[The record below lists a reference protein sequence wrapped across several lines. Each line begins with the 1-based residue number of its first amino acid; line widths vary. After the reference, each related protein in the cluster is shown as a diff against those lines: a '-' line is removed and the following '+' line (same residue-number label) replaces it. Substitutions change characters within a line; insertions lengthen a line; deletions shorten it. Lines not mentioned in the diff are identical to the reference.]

1 MNIKSTII
9 AIASLFVV
17 TIITMPAAQATYG
30 GGHRGGGHG
39 GGHGGRSGCRYG
51 RCGGGGRGS
60 RGPAGPQGPAGPSG
74 SDGAMGP
81 AGPAGADGAVGPAGP
96 AGADGAVGPAGS
108 AGADGAA
115 GPAGPAGADG
125 AEGPAGPAGGAGG
138 LTTTTNFGECSYT
151 DLTIYE
157 HGSVNS
163 GVCSLSCGEDEVL
176 VGGGCR
182 VGGTGNGVLTT
193 NQPSGNAWE
202 CDFVNLGSDTKAP
215 NFDVKV
221 TTICVSQ

>member
-1 MNIKSTII
+1 MKNIKNNII
-9 AIASLFVV
+9 AIASLFILTVI
-17 TIITMPAAQATYG
+17 TIPAAQATYG
-30 GGHRGGGHG
+30 GGHRGGGGYGGDHG
-39 GGHGGRSGCRYG
+39 GGCRYG
-51 RCGGGGRGS
+51 RNCGGR
-60 RGPAGPQGPAGPSG
+60 RGPAGPQGPAGKDG
-74 SDGAMGP
+74 SDGATGP
-81 AGPAGADGAVGPAGP
+81 AGPAGADGATGP
-96 AGADGAVGPAGS
+96 

-125 AEGPAGPAGGAGG
+125 VTGPAGS
-138 LTTTTNFGECSYT
+138 LSTITNFGECSYT

-163 GVCSLSCGEDEVL
+163 GVCSLSCGEDQVL

-215 NFDVKV
+215 NFVVKV
-221 TTICVSQ
+221 TTICASQ

>member
-1 MNIKSTII
+1 MKNIKNNII
-9 AIASLFVV
+9 AIASLFILTVI
-17 TIITMPAAQATYG
+17 TIPAAQATYG
-30 GGHRGGGHG
+30 GGHRGGGGYG
-39 GGHGGRSGCRYG
+39 GGHGGGCRYG
-51 RCGGGGRGS
+51 RNCGGGGR
-60 RGPAGPQGPAGPSG
+60 RGPAGPQGPAGNDG
-74 SDGAMGP
+74 SDGATGP
-81 AGPAGADGAVGPAGP
+81 AGSAGADGAVGPAGP
-96 AGADGAVGPAGS
+96 AGADGAVGPAG
-108 AGADGAA
+108 
-115 GPAGPAGADG
+115 
-125 AEGPAGPAGGAGG
+125 PAGGAGG
-138 LTTTTNFGECSYT
+138 LTTTTNFGTCSYT

-163 GVCSLSCGEDEVL
+163 GVCSLSCGDDEVL

-202 CDFVNLGSDTKAP
+202 CDFVNIGSDTKAP